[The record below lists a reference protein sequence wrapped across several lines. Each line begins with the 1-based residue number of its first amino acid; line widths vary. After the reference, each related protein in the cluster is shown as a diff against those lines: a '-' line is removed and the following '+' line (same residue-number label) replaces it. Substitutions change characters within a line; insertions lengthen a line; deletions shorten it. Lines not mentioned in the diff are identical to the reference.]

1 LFFLFH
7 YVFYLPLKKFKRKTG
22 VMKMKKK
29 NTVKNTCT
37 KAEYKKAPDVCSK
50 EQNLRKL
57 AKSGKLE
64 CFVRKNKG
72 CWNHQEWLVL
82 CAEIEEE
89 CYEPIDFDQVGLILE
104 NLKAE

>member
-1 LFFLFH
+1 
-7 YVFYLPLKKFKRKTG
+7 
-22 VMKMKKK
+22 MIK
-29 NTVKNTCT
+29 NSTVKKTACT
-37 KAEYKKAPDVCSK
+37 KAECKKAPDVCSK

-72 CWNHQEWLVL
+72 CWNHQEWLGL

-89 CYEPIDFDQVGLILE
+89 GYKPIDFDQVGLILE
-104 NLKAE
+104 NLKSK